1 MNHNSSLHS
10 HSNRQA
16 SRRLH
21 RRPATALSCSL
32 GVEAWRGATVVAFPQ
47 ASARRSSGFEL
58 LSAELRIAEL
68 EKALEEAREA
78 ACVDPLTGALNRR
91 GFEKVCQRELART
104 RRSGA
109 RFALVHLDLDDF
121 KHVNDT
127 FGHLAGDQA
136 LVHLVSVLRQSM
148 RPADVLCRV
157 GGEEFVLILPHTL
170 QEEAST
176 AVFRFLRE
184 FSAQPIP
191 ETDCVMT
198 FNANVVIP
206 KLSESI
212 EQALTRANAAT
223 YEAKRA
229 GKNRVVCC

>member
-1 MNHNSSLHS
+1 M
-10 HSNRQA
+10 
-16 SRRLH
+16 
-21 RRPATALSCSL
+21 
-32 GVEAWRGATVVAFPQ
+32 
-47 ASARRSSGFEL
+47 
-58 LSAELRIAEL
+58 
-68 EKALEEAREA
+68 
-78 ACVDPLTGALNRR
+78 
-91 GFEKVCQRELART
+91 
-104 RRSGA
+104 
-109 RFALVHLDLDDF
+109 
-121 KHVNDT
+121 
-127 FGHLAGDQA
+127 
-136 LVHLVSVLRQSM
+136 VSVLRQSM

-198 FNANVVIP
+198 FSAGVVIP
-206 KLSESI
+206 ELGESI
-212 EQALTRANAAT
+212 EQALARADAAT